1 MNNMEHIFL
10 CLVIPYLLLL
20 LFIRGKQSR
29 AVWFAVIGMGMSLFS
44 SYVTRF
50 YMEYLQ
56 ANPLQAMVE
65 ITPVCEEVMKA
76 IPLVMWIFIARPKS
90 DAILPAALFL
100 AVGFATFEN
109 VCYMTANGAD
119 DIRYLLLR
127 GFSAGAV
134 HMLCGLAVGYGLTF
148 VYKRRYLALI
158 GTVAVIG
165 ACSVFHGI
173 YNLLGTAEANIRLI
187 GYALPMTMILLVI
200 IGKKIIFFEKR

>member
-1 MNNMEHIFL
+1 MNNLEHIFL

-56 ANPLQAMVE
+56 ADSLQAMVE

-90 DAILPAALFL
+90 DEILPAALFL

-109 VCYMTANGAD
+109 VCYMTTNGTD

-134 HMLCGLAVGYGLTF
+134 HILCGLAVGYGLTF
-148 VYKRRYLALI
+148 VYKRMYLALI

-187 GYALPMTMILLVI
+187 GYALPMTLILLVT
-200 IGKKIIFFEKR
+200 IGKKIIFLKKR

>member
-1 MNNMEHIFL
+1 MNDLEHIFL

-20 LFIRGKQSR
+20 LFIRGRQRR
-29 AVWFAVIGMGMSLFS
+29 AVWFALIGMGMSLFS

-50 YMEYLQ
+50 FMEYLHADLRQ
-56 ANPLQAMVE
+56 ATVE

-76 IPLVMWIFIARPKS
+76 LPLVMWIFIARPKE
-90 DAILPAALFL
+90 DKILPAALFL

-109 VCYMTANGAD
+109 VCYMATNGTD
-119 DIRYLLLR
+119 DIRYWLLR

-148 VYKRRYLALI
+148 VYKRIYLTLI
-158 GTVAVIG
+158 GTVAVVG

-173 YNLLGTAEANIRLI
+173 YNLLGTAKTNIRMI
-187 GYALPMTMILLVI
+187 SYVLPMTLILLIV
-200 IGKKIIFFEKR
+200 IGKNFFEKE